1 MKTIERRNC
10 AAAEVRIEGDGEDRK
25 IVGYAAVY
33 YRADDPGTE
42 YTLWG
47 DNVERIMPG
56 AFDRAISEDD
66 TVGLFNHDSN
76 MVLGRRTAGTMR
88 LTVDD
93 RGLRYEIDPPD
104 TQTGRDVVASLER
117 GDVNGSSFGFK
128 IDHEEWVSEGDGVSN
143 VRLIR
148 GVKLFDVGPVTFPA
162 YTSTAAGMR
171 ADTETLDE
179 ARASLEAWQNG
190 RAAEQAE
197 VRARRMKMKDVDAA
211 AVSG

>member
-1 MKTIERRNC
+1 MTIERRNC
-10 AAAEVRIEGDGEDRK
+10 AAAEVRIEGEGEGRK

-56 AFDRAISEDD
+56 AFDRAIGEDD

-76 MVLGRRTAGTMR
+76 LVLGRRTAGTMR

-104 TQTGRDVVASLER
+104 TQVGRDVVASLSR
-117 GDVNGSSFGFK
+117 GDVNGSSFGFR
-128 IDHEEWVSEGDGVSN
+128 IDHEEWISEGDGVSN

-148 GVKLFDVGPVTFPA
+148 GVELFDVGPVTFPA

-171 ADTETLDE
+171 ADADTLDE
-179 ARASLEAWQNG
+179 AKASRLAWQG
-190 RAAEQAE
+190 KMLAAAADIQE
-197 VRARRMKMKDVDAA
+197 RRRRMRIIDSEARV
-211 AVSG
+211 G